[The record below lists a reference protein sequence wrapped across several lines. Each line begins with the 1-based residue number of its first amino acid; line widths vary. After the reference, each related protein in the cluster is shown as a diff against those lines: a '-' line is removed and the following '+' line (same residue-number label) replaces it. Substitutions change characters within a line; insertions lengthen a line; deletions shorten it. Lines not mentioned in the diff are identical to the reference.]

1 MKGAGYMH
9 RCNIKSKLKIMIE
22 VVNLIFLLGAFLG
35 YISCLWEL
43 NDDTINVINNNNRR

>member
-35 YISCLWEL
+35 YISCLSAFSDILIYKKKCGE
-43 NDDTINVINNNNRR
+43 